1 MSTTRN
7 KYRSLPH
14 FEHNIDLNNQICI
27 IEQCKL
33 YQQLFR
39 LLNEYNS
46 DEYFEDSDS
55 DKMCN
60 ILNAFHHV
68 LQFHDSDQQFKQI
81 YDELNKQCKYQSCK
95 IYNRHNIRR
104 RHHHIEDEYKSNQS
118 TYAYTTQHILD
129 KLHSFYLHSYDTCM
143 RTRYTDM
150 DVIQQKGLL
159 KRDSDHD
166 QFMYSN
172 NKFNSKLHISNNDK
186 KENIYSFGER
196 FEYEDEKQQLFVKQK
211 YATLKEEV
219 LTNNMSIDIYNAEMK
234 KCTLYSNTKHIKTL
248 KKRNL
253 EHNICTS
260 HILSLLIYCNCDT
273 YQNKWSETYRRI
285 PLREDTLSLKNR

>member
-129 KLHSFYLHSYDTCM
+129 KLHSFYLHSYDTLSRLRPSQQFINEDDKIM
-143 RTRYTDM
+143 KLEKIITSSLNKNTFRLMSNKYNTDLSL
-150 DVIQQKGLL
+150 QESAG
-159 KRDSDHD
+159 
-166 QFMYSN
+166 N
-172 NKFNSKLHISNNDK
+172 
-186 KENIYSFGER
+186 YSFGER
-196 FEYEDEKQQLFVKQK
+196 FEYEENLSPWFVKSK
-211 YATLKEEV
+211 YQTLKSELLHNKISNITMKIYQSEYNKCM
-219 LTNNMSIDIYNAEMK
+219 NNI
-234 KCTLYSNTKHIKTL
+234 NTKRVKLIE
-248 KKRNL
+248 NG
-253 EHNICTS
+253 NI
-260 HILSLLIYCNCDT
+260 HKILRMDHLLCSFIYCNCDMFQT
-273 YQNKWSETYRRI
+273 KW
-285 PLREDTLSLKNR
+285 